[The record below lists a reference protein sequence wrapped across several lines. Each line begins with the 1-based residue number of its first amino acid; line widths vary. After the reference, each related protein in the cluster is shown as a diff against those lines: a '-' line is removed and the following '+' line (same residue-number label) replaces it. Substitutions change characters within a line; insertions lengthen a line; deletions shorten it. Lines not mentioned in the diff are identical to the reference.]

1 MMRNKEEHE
10 IFNWYPELCEYG
22 LLTKKECNE
31 PIAWYGIECGRGWY
45 KIIRATIDTIDR
57 YCKKYDI
64 LDDIRI
70 AQIKEKFAGLRIY
83 INYSNNTLTA
93 HYKAIEAIINEG
105 AVEASKTCEVCGTYT
120 GESNLKGE
128 GYVYNMCDTCW
139 AKSDKSKRPKDLA
152 WQQ

>member
-45 KIIRATIDTIDR
+45 KIIRATIDTINR

-70 AQIKEKFAGLRIY
+70 AQIKEKFGGLRIY

-105 AVEASKTCEVCGTYT
+105 AVEASKTCEVCGRPGKLRRDDYLQTLCWIC
-120 GESNLKGE
+120 NLKRWWNGIFN
-128 GYVYNMCDTCW
+128 YQRY
-139 AKSDKSKRPKDLA
+139 
-152 WQQ
+152 